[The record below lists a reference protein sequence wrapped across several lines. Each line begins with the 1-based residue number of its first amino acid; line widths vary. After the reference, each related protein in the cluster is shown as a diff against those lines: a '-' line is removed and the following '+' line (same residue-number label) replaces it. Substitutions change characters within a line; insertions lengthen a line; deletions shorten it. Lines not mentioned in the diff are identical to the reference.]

1 MKGPYG
7 LQLNDG
13 CKTCKLKAAGFLC
26 QLSPTALK
34 DFDAI
39 KSTSTYPKGALLF
52 MEKQD
57 ARGAF
62 VLCEGEVKL
71 WISSSE
77 GRTLIMRV
85 AGAGEILGLMAAL
98 SGVPYEVTAETIRP
112 CQVAFVR
119 REDFQR
125 FVAKYPE
132 ASQGVARQMSL
143 QYQAAC
149 EQLRTVGLS
158 ASAQEKLARLLLTW
172 SAGTQQT
179 KEGTRIQ
186 VPLTHE
192 EIAEFIGTT
201 RETVTRTLS
210 DFKVRHLVAI
220 QGSTLMIPN
229 RAALESL
236 ANAA

>member
-7 LQLNDG
+7 LELNDS
-13 CKTCKLKAAGFLC
+13 CKTCKLKTTRFFC
-26 QLSPTALK
+26 QLSPAAVK

-39 KSTSTYPKGALLF
+39 KSTATYPKGALLF

-57 ARGAF
+57 ARG
-62 VLCEGEVKL
+62 VYILCEGDVKL
-71 WISSSE
+71 SISSSE
-77 GRTLIMRV
+77 GKTLIMRV
-85 AGAGEILGLMAAL
+85 AKSGEILGLMAGMA
-98 SGVPYEVTAETIRP
+98 GTPYELTAETIRP
-112 CQVAFVR
+112 CQVAFIR

-125 FVAKYPE
+125 FVGKHPE
-132 ASQGVARQMSL
+132 ASQGIARQMTL

-172 SAGTQQT
+172 SAGIAQT
-179 KEGTRIQ
+179 KGGTRIKI
-186 VPLTHE
+186 PLTHE

-210 DFKVRHLVAI
+210 DFKVRRLVSL
-220 QGSTLMIPN
+220 QGSTLMICDRP
-229 RAALESL
+229 ALETIGCD
-236 ANAA
+236 

>member
-7 LQLNDG
+7 LELNDA
-13 CKTCKLKAAGFLC
+13 CKTCKRRAAGFFC
-26 QLSPTALK
+26 QLPPAALK

-39 KSTSTYPKGALLF
+39 KSTAAYPKGAFLF

-57 ARGAF
+57 ARGIF
-62 VLCEGEVKL
+62 VLCEGDVKL
-71 WISSSE
+71 SISSSE
-77 GRTLIMRV
+77 GKTLIMRV
-85 AGAGEILGLMAAL
+85 AKAGEILGLMAGM
-98 SGVPYEVTAETIRP
+98 SGGSYEVTAETIRP

-119 REDFQR
+119 QEDFQR
-125 FVAKYPE
+125 FVAKHPE
-132 ASQGVARQMSL
+132 AAQGVARQMTM

-172 SAGTQQT
+172 SAGMQQT
-179 KEGTRIQ
+179 KEGIRIK

-210 DFKVRHLVAI
+210 DFKVRHLVSI
-220 QGSTLMIPN
+220 QGSTMMILS
-229 RAALESL
+229 RAALETF
-236 ANAA
+236 ANG

>member
-7 LQLNDG
+7 LELNDG
-13 CKTCKLKAAGFLC
+13 CKTCKLKSAGFFC
-26 QLSPTALK
+26 ELSPAALK

-39 KSTSTYPKGALLF
+39 KSTATYPKGALLF
-52 MEKQD
+52 MERQD

-71 WISSSE
+71 SISSSE
-77 GRTLIMRV
+77 GKTLIMRV
-85 AGAGEILGLMAAL
+85 AKAGEILGLMAAL
-98 SGVPYEVTAETIRP
+98 SGGAYEVTAETIHP

-125 FVAKYPE
+125 FVAKHPE
-132 ASQGVARQMSL
+132 ASQGVARQMTM

-172 SAGTQQT
+172 SAGIEQT
-179 KEGTRIQ
+179 KGGTRIKI
-186 VPLTHE
+186 PLTHE
-192 EIAEFIGTT
+192 EMAEFIGTT
-201 RETVTRTLS
+201 RDTVTRTLS

-220 QGSTLMIPN
+220 QGSTMMIPS
-229 RAALESL
+229 RAALETF
-236 ANAA
+236 ANG

>member
-1 MKGPYG
+1 
-7 LQLNDG
+7 
-13 CKTCKLKAAGFLC
+13 
-26 QLSPTALK
+26 
-34 DFDAI
+34 
-39 KSTSTYPKGALLF
+39 
-52 MEKQD
+52 
-57 ARGAF
+57 
-62 VLCEGEVKL
+62 
-71 WISSSE
+71 
-77 GRTLIMRV
+77 MRV

-98 SGVPYEVTAETIRP
+98 SGAPYEVTAETIRP